1 MPFGSSDESVEVANS
16 TSVDQSMNQELNEQL
31 GTLFKQLLPSPSE
44 VAKILKENNFNVTN
58 DDTVVIDINQIIRDN
73 VNLSAIDISI
83 PSPINLTEILPPGT
97 DLSFL
102 DNLNFTLPNDTILG
116 PLPVTPAEILKGEIT
131 VSLDILSA
139 VLEALGPTE
148 IDIPIKEAM
157 EDIIDRFFNFQGVDV
172 SLALNHNFTVI
183 DGFEDTNGKFGN
195 TLGNV
200 AIVDCRY
207 FQNVFMTSYGQLFR
221 ELAKVSQLMGLVL
234 VEIDPQIQS
243 TIKSMN
249 FCDYAMTVNGMLEDQ
264 IPVYTGSKAEMM

>member
-264 IPVYTGSKAEMM
+264 IPVYTGSKAEMI